1 MNSPDLETIAAFKA
15 FGPNWK
21 CRGHQFEVGKTYT
34 HDGDVTACES
44 GYHSCENPL
53 DVLNYYDLTT
63 SKFAEVEASGKISR
77 HEGDSKFASA
87 SIKIKAELTLSAFIG
102 AAVKWVIGNA
112 SKDSKA
118 GDRVKAASGHYA
130 QLAASGHSAQLA
142 ASGDSA
148 QLAASG
154 DSAQLA
160 ASGHSAKLAASGN
173 SAQLAASGHYAK
185 LAASGN
191 SAQLA
196 ASGDSAQLAA
206 SGDSAVIAS
215 SAFQSQA
222 KGANGTWIALAEFDG
237 NYKCIGFAV
246 GCIGKDGL
254 LPDTYYCARNGKLEV
269 VK

>member
-154 DSAQLA
+154 DSA
-160 ASGHSAKLAASGN
+160 
-173 SAQLAASGHYAK
+173 
-185 LAASGN
+185 
-191 SAQLA
+191 
-196 ASGDSAQLAA
+196 
-206 SGDSAVIAS
+206 VIAS